1 VLGPVPVRV
10 VHLADRARRKGV
22 LDDLAVEELYAAPE
36 VLLVFATDLFAA
48 GGAVQRLLV
57 ALAAE
62 GLGTHWVPASGLPD
76 LVGAVAVGH
85 PVSPP
90 QPGEVAEERL
100 ETW

>member
-1 VLGPVPVRV
+1 
-10 VHLADRARRKGV
+10 
-22 LDDLAVEELYAAPE
+22 
-36 VLLVFATDLFAA
+36 
-48 GGAVQRLLV
+48 
-57 ALAAE
+57 
-62 GLGTHWVPASGLPD
+62 VPASGLPD